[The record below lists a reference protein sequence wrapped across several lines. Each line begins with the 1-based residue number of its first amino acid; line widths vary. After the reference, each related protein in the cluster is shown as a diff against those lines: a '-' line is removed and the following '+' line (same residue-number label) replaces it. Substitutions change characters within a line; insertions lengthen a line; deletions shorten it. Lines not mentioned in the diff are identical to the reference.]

1 MINSGV
7 EKILSDETSKISQR
21 LKQTGDLLVGGARKQ
36 VSGYK
41 EKFKSLEGVYDA
53 FLQKILRPYPSS
65 DLDTN
70 FIDSFFG
77 KYKLNLV
84 GIDGTLHKQEVFDLV
99 VFYAG
104 AYSAFAQID
113 ISNSGKF
120 DLTYDENYLERGIG
134 ISSVVPIFINE
145 IPFADQTILSRDE
158 NGEID
163 ISHTFNDSKI
173 IDNSAYADYMM
184 GLAEFYLAY
193 KLVSKENPIDIVL
206 LDRICSAEMSSF
218 YYETSDARINLDKE
232 CGLIGE
238 IVDGRKFTKTEWI
251 HARRLFGEISLGT
264 PPGRGEYLLPRIIV
278 ELMNEGSNG
287 LTREE
292 LHQRLGLTSESRKIR
307 MDEELGTGIKG
318 KRDAEG
324 VIVRDRQ
331 RFILKPEYR
340 NLFERLEKLL
350 TQTCERVFSE
360 DPNISYDER
369 FKIGERWLTTNDLA
383 FLSLISLLFLMR
395 HSWSKNI
402 LLIGVAKDTS
412 ARDLKR
418 QLLPVLNHCRI
429 FSGGFG
435 DKAQDTPD
443 TDRMLLQWVSLKER
457 EKLKVPWSTWEYDT
471 AFKTIVPH
479 LQRKPGLVSGARRNQ
494 ISLEKTFVKAYF
506 QLCQAISDPRLRS
519 NVLLYDRLAY
529 PNFDLK
535 ESHLITLNHDYQND
549 PNAPEPVEVIF
560 YQTEENPIQTF
571 IMCLFRRM
579 TSKSIP
585 ELFGHL
591 KPLYVA
597 DKVAKYYCNQFQG
610 LVSSATNWLINRHE
624 LREFLFYLSSFRERR
639 TSIEQSRR
647 IS

>member
-1 MINSGV
+1 M
-7 EKILSDETSKISQR
+7 SDDTSKISRR

-41 EKFKSLEGVYDA
+41 EKFESLEGIYDA
-53 FLQKILRPYPSS
+53 FLHKVLRPYPLSEF
-65 DLDTN
+65 DCN
-70 FIDSFFG
+70 FIDTFFG
-77 KYKLNLV
+77 KRKLNLV

-104 AYSAFAQID
+104 AYSAFAHLD
-113 ISNSGKF
+113 ISDSGEF

-145 IPFADQTILSRDE
+145 IPFADQTILVRDE
-158 NGEID
+158 DGEMD
-163 ISHTFNDSKI
+163 ISHTFDDSKI

-193 KLVSKENPIDIVL
+193 QLASNENPVDILL
-206 LDRICSAEMSSF
+206 LDRICSAEVSSF
-218 YYETSDARINLDKE
+218 YYETSDMSINLDKE

-238 IVDGRKFTKTEWI
+238 TIDGRKFTKTEWI
-251 HARRLFGEISLGT
+251 HARRLFGNLALET
-264 PPGRGEYLLPRIIV
+264 PPGRGEYLLPRIII
-278 ELMNEGSNG
+278 ELMNAGSSG
-287 LTREE
+287 YSREE
-292 LHQRLGLTSESRKIR
+292 LHQRLGLTSESRKKR
-307 MDEELGTGIKG
+307 LDDELGVGIKG

-324 VIVRDRQ
+324 VIIRDKQ

-340 NLFERLEKLL
+340 NLFDRLESLL
-350 TQTCERVFSE
+350 TQTCDRLFSS
-360 DPNISYDER
+360 DPNIPYDKR
-369 FKIGERWLTTNDLA
+369 FKIGDRWLTTNDLA
-383 FLSLISLLFLMR
+383 FLSLISLLFLMK
-395 HSWSKNI
+395 HCWKNNI

-418 QLLPVLNHCRI
+418 QLLPVLNHTGI

-435 DKAQDTPD
+435 DRGQDAPD

-457 EKLKVPWSTWEYDT
+457 QKLIVPWATWEYDT

-479 LQRKPGLVSGARRNQ
+479 LERKPGLVSGARRNQ

-506 QLCQAISDPRLRS
+506 QLCQATSDPRLRS
-519 NVLLYDRLAY
+519 NVLLYDRLVY
-529 PNFDLK
+529 PAFDL
-535 ESHLITLNHDYQND
+535 ETSQLITLSHDYQND
-549 PNAPEPVEVIF
+549 PNEPEPVEVIL
-560 YQTEENPIQTF
+560 YQSENNSIQSF
-571 IMCLFRRM
+571 ILCLFKRM
-579 TSKSIP
+579 TSRSVP

-597 DKVAKYYCNQFQG
+597 DKVAKYYCNQFQA
-610 LVSSATNWLINRHE
+610 LVSSATNWLINRPE

-639 TSIEQSRR
+639 TSVEQSRR
-647 IS
+647 R